1 MRLVP
6 EQVPGARQ
14 AAAGEERQRLQAR
27 VRAVVVAQPAEPG
40 EVAAA
45 GPRFPLPE
53 QEAVAPS
60 KDRVS

>member
-6 EQVPGARQ
+6 ERVPGALQ
-14 AAAGEERQRLQAR
+14 AAAGEERQRLQAL
-27 VRAVVVAQPAEPG
+27 VRAVVAAQPAEPE

-45 GPRFPLPE
+45 RLRFPLPE
-53 QEAVAPS
+53 QGVAALS